1 MDFELD
7 DDHHSF
13 RASTRD
19 FVDREIRPVARE
31 WEQSGRYP
39 TEIVD
44 SMKGLGL
51 FGMTV
56 PEKYGGAGLDPVS
69 LSLVFEEI
77 SRAWMGTAGIIGSH
91 SLACWMIAR
100 HGTEDQK

>member
-7 DDHHSF
+7 DEHKSF
-13 RASTRD
+13 RASIRD

-31 WEQSGRYP
+31 WERSGRYP
-39 TEIVD
+39 TEIVE
-44 SMKGLGL
+44 SMKAVGL

-56 PEKYGGAGLDPVS
+56 PEEYGGQAFDLVS

-77 SRAWMGTAGIIGSH
+77 SRAWM
-91 SLACWMIAR
+91 
-100 HGTEDQK
+100 